1 MKLIPFLP
9 QYAKLNLKWIKE
21 LSVKAKVIKFR
32 DRPMKVNLCGLGLS
46 DAFLDM
52 VATAQATRKY
62 KMDFIKTKN
71 YCSRLC
77 TFWPSVYSSIKYIHT
92 VVFIATSL
100 SEAFSKSTR
109 DLLNNL
115 SNWNFNIQAGIRIL
129 LSKLIDLFGL
139 YTTWWIKTSLFY
151 NILIAVCSA
160 RVHTTLY
167 YSCQIQ
173 K

>member
-1 MKLIPFLP
+1 MKLDPFLP

-21 LSVKAKVIKFR
+21 LSIRAKVIKFI

-52 VATAQATRKY
+52 VATAQGTRRY

-77 TFWPSVYSSIKYIHT
+77 TFWPSVYSNTTHT
-92 VVFIATSL
+92 HCGFIAISL

-115 SNWNFNIQAGIRIL
+115 SNWNFNIQAGIRTL
-129 LSKLIDLFGL
+129 PSKLIDLFGL
-139 YTTWWIKTSLFY
+139 DTTWWLKTSLLY
-151 NILIAVCSA
+151 NILIVICSA